1 MKNKHEFGYTKI
13 VANLPADLQ
22 AKLPR
27 IINYRFGELIPDS
40 NMLTIEIRG
49 YTKPQTYYR
58 FSEGNLEEQAV
69 GLQSD
74 TGYLCGCRPPRL
86 LAIKGQW
93 SAEYSS
99 ARPEANVLGGFGKLF
114 LEKKRL
120 RIPLEVVTNDGLSYY
135 GAKLLASGD
144 IFKMQVNE
152 NMPITVVQF
161 DPNYAKGYLNQK
173 AYGGGYY
180 LEYHNLPHLWSPLS
194 PTDHGFVLLGKR
206 VSGDRFYLTAFAIPF
221 GKAIYVPGG
230 VLHCDGTL
238 VGRYMAIYS
247 VTPYFST
254 VHLMDYSGELCEIEV
269 YY

>member
-135 GAKLLASGD
+135 GAKLLA
-144 IFKMQVNE
+144 
-152 NMPITVVQF
+152 
-161 DPNYAKGYLNQK
+161 KGYLNQK